1 MPTAVGTR
9 KACMETFMERLR
21 GAALVCA
28 AAFCWSLGGLFVR
41 LIGDHLDGW
50 TIAFW
55 RSAFMVLAVGGW
67 LFGTNGVKVLAVY
80 RAMGW
85 AGIASG
91 LLLAGSF
98 VMFILALTRTN
109 VANAVVLQSAAPL
122 ASAVLGRVILG
133 ETLSPPTLVAIVTAV
148 AGVALM
154 FASAVGGGDLV
165 GNMLA
170 LGVAILFGANIVVV
184 RAARGID
191 LVPATVLAGV
201 FAIMSTLPLAKLTAP
216 SAFDFVLLA
225 AMGCLQLGLGLFLF
239 MRGAPHLTSAQVGL
253 LCLLE
258 IILAPIWVWLAF
270 AELPAPLSL
279 VGAAVVL
286 SALVVHSALS
296 LRRSKLPV
304 GMA

>member
-1 MPTAVGTR
+1 
-9 KACMETFMERLR
+9 MEKLR
-21 GAALVCA
+21 GAALVCT

-55 RSAFMVLAVGGW
+55 RSGFMVLAVGGW
-67 LFGTNGVKVLAVY
+67 LFGTNGLKVLAVY

-85 AGIASG
+85 PGIASA

-122 ASAVLGRVILG
+122 ASAVLGRVFLG
-133 ETLSPPTLVAIVTAV
+133 ERLAPPTLIAIVTAI

-201 FAIMSTLPLAKLTAP
+201 FALMSTLPLAKLNVP

-239 MRGAPHLTSAQVGL
+239 MRGAPHLTAAQVGL

-279 VGAAVVL
+279 AGAAVVL
-286 SALVVHSALS
+286 SALVAHSALS
-296 LRRSKLPV
+296 LRRSKPPI